1 MKRPL
6 FPLILLR
13 VVIGLLLLAAGPTA
27 SAQIEI
33 TAVETTGALEWTNSQ
48 PNLSELTVEW
58 TASLTSGIW
67 RSSWDGLAAIPATA
81 STYRVDIPMAYR
93 VIARTN
99 VLRSQWTV
107 LFYWMADNELEPDF
121 VTKFLDLAQWTS
133 DTNVQLVVQFA
144 RNGQDARHGNW
155 HGCERFVLTHG
166 MVPTQDNA
174 VADWGDGQGGRLVNM
189 ADPATLADFLDWAQ
203 LRHPAG
209 RTALFIGNHGFGWTG
224 FGISWSYAKSFMYV
238 PDLARVLREAR
249 APVDCLFFDAC
260 LMNMAEVVTELGD
273 SRASHLLAS
282 ETYGQTDWPYGWL
295 LEGLQASPGWSP
307 LEFVS
312 DVNERLWTY
321 YSVSNVVPGIT
332 LCTSDLSL
340 APAFASNTARFVAG
354 VLDTNIP
361 IGEVRTRATDVM
373 ASIDNLLIVR
383 RMGSDWN
390 DIAHGLAVYFPLK
403 DGLATPPSF
412 SEYTFR
418 RTRFAFD
425 AGWRDL
431 LDAYYDPMSHPP
443 FHGELISVRAAV
455 TNYLDYGSDEHID
468 LTEFLRGFLG
478 SDPI

>member
-1 MKRPL
+1 MKSNSFPL
-6 FPLILLR
+6 FLPR
-13 VVIGLLLLAAGPTA
+13 AAIGLLLLAAGPDA
-27 SAQIEI
+27 FAQIEI
-33 TAVETTGALEWTNSQ
+33 TAMESSGVLVWTPPQ
-48 PNLSELTVEW
+48 PNLSEFTVEW

-67 RSSWDGLAAIPATA
+67 RRSWDGLAGIPATA

-93 VIARTN
+93 VVARTN

-107 LFYWMADNELEPDF
+107 LLYWMADNELEPDF
-121 VTKFLDLAQWTS
+121 VTKFLELAQWTS
-133 DTNVQLVVQFA
+133 DTNVQLIVQFA

-155 HGCERFVLTHG
+155 HGCERFVITNG

-189 ADPATLADFLDWAQ
+189 ADPDTLADFLDWAM
-203 LRHPAG
+203 LRHPAD

-249 APVDCLFFDAC
+249 APVDCLFLDAC

-273 SRASHLLAS
+273 SRAGYLLAS

-295 LEGLQASPGWSP
+295 LGGLQASPGWSP
-307 LEFVS
+307 LELAT

-340 APAFASNTARFVAG
+340 VPAFASNTARFVAG
-354 VLDTNIP
+354 VLDPTIP
-361 IGEVRTRATDVM
+361 IGEVRTRAMD
-373 ASIDNLLIVR
+373 AIGSIDDLLIIR
-383 RMGSDWN
+383 RMGPDWN

-403 DGLATPPSF
+403 DGLKVPQSF
-412 SEYTFR
+412 DEYTFR
-418 RTRFAFD
+418 RTRFALEAD
-425 AGWRDL
+425 WRSL
-431 LDAYYDPMSHPP
+431 LDAYYDPISHPP
-443 FHGELISVRAAV
+443 FHGELMSVRAAV
-455 TNYLDYGSDEHID
+455 TNYLDYGRDENID
-468 LTEFLRGFLG
+468 LTEFLRGFLS